1 MPLILNMFSYMQN
14 GIVTDLEGKGMGQN
28 ASGMYIVDDNYNIV
42 GFNTVAEHMYPRI
55 KKEEKCYRCLMNQ
68 EVPCA
73 MCPIYNKIEG
83 PKTYIDPVSG
93 HYETVDAVD
102 MDLPDGTH
110 GHALIFGFAAE
121 DGQKAVNEPLPAN
134 KEGLGLTS
142 IINVLGSDYRSIYSV
157 DRKTQQVSMYLESK
171 NADEMTRMKDTIY
184 TSAIKSYVKE
194 NVLPQDQYKL
204 EFAMN
209 FESLCAHLKRVPQFM
224 VHYRSEKKETGEI
237 HYNYIKCA
245 RVGSAD
251 SFETIVLAFANED
264 ADIKRS
270 QLQEIVSPG
279 SNLSKRRILIV
290 EDDELNREILKD
302 LLCDQYD
309 VLCAEDGAVG
319 LKLLE
324 EHYAELSVVLLDMF
338 MPVCDGFQFL
348 KEAKKNPILA
358 LVPIIV
364 MTGSGR
370 QEDEAR
376 CLELGASD
384 FVPKPYN
391 QRVVKARINSVIKL
405 KESAAAL
412 SAIEYDDLTG
422 LYTKSAFYY
431 HAGILMRYK
440 PDQSYAVIMADVKN
454 FKLINNIYGIRVGDD
469 ILRYLAKIMSK
480 ALTDGLAARYS
491 DDQFVMF
498 TSISKNDFEKRL
510 ENAVK
515 YISENA
521 PIANLLVK
529 YGVYKDVDKSIS
541 ISEICDRAIMAMKS
555 IQLNYEKNI
564 AYYDDQLGQQ
574 HIREVMMENDFENAL
589 RNEEFEVWFQPKY
602 NVQTEKIAGAEALIR
617 WRKQDGSMVSPGAF
631 IPLFERDGL
640 ITRLDEY
647 VFKKV
652 CQIQKERLT
661 QGKPFFP
668 ISINLSRASLHHEGL
683 VENYTRIVK
692 ENNIPF
698 DCVPIELTESAA
710 MYSIQIKAL
719 VDMLVASGFKLHMDD
734 FGTGFSSL
742 TSLNVLPFD
751 VIKLDKSLIDYIGN
765 ESGDQIIQHV
775 IALAHGLNMKV
786 VAEGVEKKEQVA
798 FLQNMN
804 CDQIQGYYY
813 SSPKSYEVFDK
824 MI

>member
-1 MPLILNMFSYMQN
+1 
-14 GIVTDLEGKGMGQN
+14 MGQN

-142 IINVLGSDYRSIYSV
+142 IINALGSDYRSIYSV
-157 DRKTQQVSMYLESK
+157 DRKTQQVSMYLESN
-171 NADEMTRMKDTIY
+171 NADEMTRMNDTIY
-184 TSAIKSYVKE
+184 TSAITSYVKE
-194 NVLPQDQYKL
+194 NVLLNDQCKL
-204 EFAMN
+204 EFAMD
-209 FESLCAHLKRVPQFM
+209 FGSLCAHLKRVPQFM
-224 VHYRSEKKETGEI
+224 VHYRSVKKETGEI
-237 HYNYIKCA
+237 HYNYLKCA
-245 RVGSAD
+245 RIGSAD

-279 SNLSKRRILIV
+279 SSLAKRRILIV
-290 EDDELNREILKD
+290 EDDELNREILSD

-348 KEAKKNPILA
+348 DQAKKNPILA
-358 LVPIIV
+358 SVPI
-364 MTGSGR
+364 
-370 QEDEAR
+370 
-376 CLELGASD
+376 
-384 FVPKPYN
+384 
-391 QRVVKARINSVIKL
+391 IKL

-431 HAGILMRYK
+431 HAGHLMKYQ

-469 ILRYLAKIMSK
+469 ILRYLAKTLSK
-480 ALTDGLAARYS
+480 VLTDGLVARYS

-498 TSISKNDFEKRL
+498 TSIPKNDFEKQM
-510 ENAVK
+510 ENVVR

-521 PIANLLVK
+521 PITNLLVK

-617 WRKQDGSMVSPGAF
+617 WRKQDGSMVSPGVF

-786 VAEGVEKKEQVA
+786 VAEGVEKKEQAA